1 MRPTSFPSA
10 AIEQFLLHHK
20 VAALPDLKRALGTST
35 DLTVFR
41 KLKELHYLSS
51 YTHRGSFYTLPAI
64 ARFDA
69 QGLWSLQDVWFSR
82 HGTLLATAEAFVRQS
97 PRGYFADELATAL
110 HTEVQDPLRILVQ
123 RRLLHRSELRGLYL
137 YTGPESAIRR
147 RQILARR
154 AAELVPGLADPSI
167 LQCSPE
173 ELQAAIVLFY
183 GLLDEQQRRLYAGLE
198 SLRLGHGGDSRL
210 AALLGLD
217 VHTVARGRHQLLEQ
231 HALSDRVPQ
240 TGAGRK
246 PPEKKRRNPKGD

>member
-1 MRPTSFPSA
+1 MRPIAFPA
-10 AIEQFLLHHK
+10 ATLEQFLLHHK
-20 VAALPDLKRALGTST
+20 IAALPDLKRALGTST
-35 DLTVFR
+35 ELTVFR
-41 KLKELHYLSS
+41 KLKQLHYLTS

-69 QGLWSLQDVWFSR
+69 QDLWSFQDVWFSR

-97 PRGYFADELATAL
+97 PRGYFADELAATL

-123 RRLLHRSELRGLYL
+123 RRLLHRSELGGLYL
-137 YTGPESAIRR
+137 YTCAESAIRR
-147 RQILARR
+147 QQILARR

-210 AALLGLD
+210 AKLLELD

-231 HALSDRVPQ
+231 HALSVRVRQP
-240 TGAGRK
+240 GAGRK
-246 PPEKKRRNPKGD
+246 PTERKRPES